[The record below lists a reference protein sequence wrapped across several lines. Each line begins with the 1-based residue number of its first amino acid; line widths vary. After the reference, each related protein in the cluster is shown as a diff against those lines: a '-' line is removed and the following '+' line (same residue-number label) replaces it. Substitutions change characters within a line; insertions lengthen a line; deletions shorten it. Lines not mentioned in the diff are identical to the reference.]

1 MVPIS
6 WVICGTMPVEV
17 KLILGVNAK
26 SLRQKPEITREN
38 PEKLGRRT

>member
-17 KLILGVNAK
+17 KLILGAIPK
-26 SLRQKPEITREN
+26 SLRQKPEITGEN
-38 PEKLGRRT
+38 TEKLGRRT

>member
-17 KLILGVNAK
+17 KLILGLNTK
-26 SLRQKPEITREN
+26 SFLQKPEITGEN
-38 PEKLGRRT
+38 PEKPGVKT